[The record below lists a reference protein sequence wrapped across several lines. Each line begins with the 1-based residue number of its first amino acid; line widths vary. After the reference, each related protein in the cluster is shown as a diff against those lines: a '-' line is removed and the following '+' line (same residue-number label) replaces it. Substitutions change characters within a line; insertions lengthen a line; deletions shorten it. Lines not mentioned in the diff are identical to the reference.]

1 MGGVTGPV
9 VLAINPGSRSL
20 KVAVRD
26 ATGARVFER
35 QVFQPTGDA
44 DSTLGEVAERL
55 ADAGVTPSAVAHR
68 VVHGGPLH
76 LQPER
81 IDDGLVA
88 ALRALVDFAPL
99 HLPGDLASIGAAR
112 SRWPDLPQVA
122 CFDTAFHATLPP
134 AARRLPV
141 PDAVAALGVRRYGF
155 HGLSIQHVVDTV
167 PRMGRA
173 VVAHLGGGC
182 SVTAVLEGRSV
193 QTSMSF
199 SPTGGLPSVTR
210 SGDLD
215 PEVLLFLSDQGW
227 STADLRAM
235 VDRSSGL
242 AGMSGGL
249 DDVAELTRR
258 ATAGDGDCALALE
271 VFTTSVATTVAGYTA
286 LLGGLDTLVF
296 TGGIGEHS
304 AAVRNAVSRRLGHL
318 GVVVDA
324 AEPAPG
330 DISAPGARVR
340 TLVVTA
346 DEERVMDHQARHVLR
361 DQGPDAK
368 GRSDLSMRRSRVDDQ
383 DMTSR
388 TAVEQLGVPQ

>member
-1 MGGVTGPV
+1 VGGVTGPV
-9 VLAINPGSRSL
+9 VLAINPGSQSL

-44 DSTLGEVAERL
+44 DSTLGGVAERL

-81 IDDGLVA
+81 IDDGLMA

-99 HLPGDLASIGAAR
+99 HLPGDLASIEAAR
-112 SRWPDLPQVA
+112 SRWPELPQVA

-155 HGLSIQHVVDTV
+155 HGLSLQHVVDTV

-199 SPTGGLPSVTR
+199 SPTGGLPSVSR

-258 ATAGDGDCALALE
+258 AATGDGDCALALE
-271 VFTTSVATTVAGYTA
+271 VFTSSVAMTVAGYTA

-304 AAVRNAVSRRLGHL
+304 AAVRKAVTRRLGHL

-324 AEPAPG
+324 AVPAPG

-361 DQGPDAK
+361 DQGPEAE
-368 GRSDLSMRRSRVDDQ
+368 GRSDLSMRRSRSDDQ

-388 TAVEQLGVPQ
+388 SAVEQLGVPQ